1 MDKKSEGVQ
10 LPADLTSLSDEEL
23 AQLEQDAT
31 AEFDSQLDS
40 DEGDPNTRLARA
52 TELAD
57 IIDTV
62 RAEQGVRQQVAQERE
77 AQALELRNRVH
88 PEDPDEGEAG
98 EQSEGEEPPAVQP
111 TEPVPAG
118 VTAGATVTRD
128 RTSATDSLVS
138 GRPVPQAPRRLNPTL
153 SEIQAKSKQ
162 TVPRRRDPSVL
173 VASSDIPNVQQGSR
187 LADMEALVAAMHLRA
202 RALPD
207 ARKGVMET
215 PWYPVAS
222 LQLEPRYTLDMQATA
237 EEVNEVLLAATDTD
251 ALVAAGGWC
260 APSEISYDF
269 YNIVCE
275 DGMIDLPTVGINR
288 GGMRWPTS
296 ASYGDIVNN
305 FWTWTET
312 QDVAAL
318 TGTAQSGT
326 KVCYRVPCPTFS
338 EERLRCD
345 GFCLTVGNLMSDAFP
360 ELIANHTRLL
370 FAGHAHRMNTLRI
383 NALLGSTCMRAVTGQ
398 GTAGAGVV
406 APVLSTL
413 ELQSIDIREKYK
425 MCEDAVL
432 EVVLPRWLRG
442 AMRADLRRRT
452 GVDLLEVNDARL
464 MNMFDL
470 LNIRVQWVTDW
481 QVGGVGQ
488 PGGTIPP
495 LVWPTSVQ
503 FMMWPAGTYVLG
515 RGLQLNLG
523 VIRDSVLNATNDY
536 TAEWMEECWLLACVG
551 HEARLGTIAICADGT
566 TGAAD
571 LTNCQ

>member
-1 MDKKSEGVQ
+1 VDKKNEGVS
-10 LPADLTSLSDEEL
+10 LPADLTSLDDEEL

-31 AEFDSQLDS
+31 AEFDAHVDS
-40 DEGDPNTRLARA
+40 NEGDPDARLARA

-57 IIDTV
+57 YIDAVRTEQGT
-62 RAEQGVRQQVAQERE
+62 RAEAAAQRDQQ
-77 AQALELRNRVH
+77 AQALRDRVR
-88 PEDPDEGEAG
+88 PPQAEGDEDGTEGEGTA
-98 EQSEGEEPPAVQP
+98 EVVEGE
-111 TEPVPAG
+111 PVG
-118 VTAGATVTRD
+118 VTASTTVIAD
-128 RTSATDSLVS
+128 RTSATSALLS
-138 GRPVPQAPRRLNPTL
+138 GAPVPQATRKLNPNL
-153 SEIQAKSKQ
+153 SDIKRNAPKVDG
-162 TVPRRRDPSVL
+162 TARRRESVL
-173 VASSDIPNVQQGSR
+173 VASAEIPNVSQGSR
-187 LADMEALVAAMHLRA
+187 LPDMDALVAAMMGRA

-207 ARKGVMET
+207 AHAGVDRT

-222 LQLEPRYTLDMQATA
+222 MQLDHRFMLDMRATP
-237 EEVNEVLLAATDTD
+237 EEVNEVLTAAADVE

-305 FWTWTET
+305 FWTWNET
-312 QDVAAL
+312 QDVAAV
-318 TGTAQSGT
+318 TGTGQSGT
-326 KVCYRVPCPTFS
+326 KVCYRVPCPSFN

-383 NALLGSTCMRAVTGQ
+383 QALLNAACTIEVTGH
-398 GTAGAGVV
+398 GVAGAGVV
-406 APVLSTL
+406 APVLSSL
-413 ELQSIDIREKYK
+413 ELSAIDMREKYR

-452 GVDLLEVNDARL
+452 GIDLLEVADARL
-464 MNMFDL
+464 MNMLDL

-481 QVGGVGQ
+481 QIGTTGL
-488 PGGTIPP
+488 PGGTTP
-495 LVWPTSVQ
+495 VVTWPTSVQ
-503 FMMWPAGTYVLG
+503 FMMWPAGTFVLG

-523 VIRDSVLNATNDY
+523 VIRDSVLNATNDF

-551 HEARLGTIAICADGT
+551 HEARTGTIAICADGT

-571 LTNCQ
+571 LTACQ

>member
-1 MDKKSEGVQ
+1 VDKKNEGVS

-23 AQLEQDAT
+23 AQLEADAT
-31 AEFDSQLDS
+31 AEFDAHVDS
-40 DEGDPNTRLARA
+40 NEGDPDARLARA

-57 IIDTV
+57 YIDAV
-62 RAEQGVRQQVAQERE
+62 RVEQNNRAEAAAQRD
-77 AQALELRNRVH
+77 AQAQSLRDRVR
-88 PEDPDEGEAG
+88 PPQAEGEG
-98 EQSEGEEPPAVQP
+98 EGEGDGETADAPA
-111 TEPVPAG
+111 EPVP
-118 VTAGATVTRD
+118 VTASATVVAD
-128 RTSATDSLVS
+128 RTSATDRLMS
-138 GRPVPQAPRRLNPTL
+138 GAPMPQAPRKLNPNL
-153 SEIQAKSKQ
+153 SDIKRNAPRVDGTQ
-162 TVPRRRDPSVL
+162 RRRESVL
-173 VASSDIPNVQQGSR
+173 VASAEIPNVSQGSK
-187 LADMEALVAAMHLRA
+187 LDGMDALVAAMMGRA

-207 ARKGVMET
+207 AHAGVDRT

-222 LQLEPRYTLDMQATA
+222 MQLDHRFMLDMRATP
-237 EEVNEVLLAATDTD
+237 EEVNEVLTAAADVE

-275 DGMIDLPTVGINR
+275 DGMLDLPTVGINR

-296 ASYGDIVNN
+296 ASYGDIVDNY
-305 FWTWTET
+305 WTWTET
-312 QDVAAL
+312 QDVAAV
-318 TGTAQSGT
+318 TGTDQSGT
-326 KVCYRVPCPTFS
+326 KVCYRVPCPDFN

-383 NALLGSTCMRAVTGQ
+383 QSLLASACMAEVTGY
-398 GTAGAGVV
+398 GAAGAGTV
-406 APVLSTL
+406 APVLSAL
-413 ELQSIDIREKYK
+413 ELTAIDIRERYR

-442 AMRADLRRRT
+442 AMRADLRRRS
-452 GVDLLEVNDARL
+452 GVDLLEVADARL
-464 MNMFDL
+464 MNMLDL

-481 QVGGVGQ
+481 QVGGTGQ
-488 PGGTIPP
+488 PGGTTP
-495 LVWPTSVQ
+495 VTSWPTSVQ

-523 VIRDSVLNATNDY
+523 VIRDSVLNATNDF
-536 TAEWMEECWLLACVG
+536 TAEWMEECWLLACIG
-551 HEARLGTIAICADGT
+551 HEARLGTISICADGT

-571 LTNCQ
+571 LTACQ